1 MDLIT
6 VEVMDLITVEVM
18 DLITEE
24 VMDLIT
30 VEVMDLIIVEV
41 MDLIMIQI
49 QIMILDLLEQKVGRI
64 EALEI
69 TQKILSLKIL
79 EAEEKE
85 VDQVLQSKKKIFK
98 IENYFSIFSS
108 SKA

>member
-6 VEVMDLITVEVM
+6 VVDMDLITVVDM
-18 DLITEE
+18 H
-24 VMDLIT
+24 
-30 VEVMDLIIVEV
+30 
-41 MDLIMIQI
+41 LIMSKVQI
-49 QIMILDLLEQKVGRI
+49 LILDLLAQKVGRI

-69 TQKILSLKIL
+69 IQKILSLKVL

-85 VDQVLQSKKKIFK
+85 VDQVLQNRNKIFK
-98 IENYFSIFSS
+98 IIGYLSIDSS